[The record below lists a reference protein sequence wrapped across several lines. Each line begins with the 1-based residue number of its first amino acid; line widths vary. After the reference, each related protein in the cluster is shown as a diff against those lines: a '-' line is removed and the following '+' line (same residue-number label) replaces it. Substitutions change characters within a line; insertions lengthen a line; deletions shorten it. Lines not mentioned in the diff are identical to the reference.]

1 MTNLTGALITKSRP
15 RGRTL
20 VVVKNATQLY
30 AGALV
35 GKAVGDGVLD
45 NWNNVATSRFLG
57 VLLESVL
64 GNTSASPPVTGKVD
78 TSGVILQHVAVAGTP
93 TQVKVGEPVF
103 CADGNPA
110 GLTMTATTSPAIGLL
125 TFYRSASDCD
135 VTLFTP
141 EEQAAYIT

>member
-1 MTNLTGALITKSRP
+1 MTNLSGSLIVKTRP
-15 RGRTL
+15 RGRTA
-20 VVVKNATQLY
+20 VVVKDATQLY

-35 GKAVGDGVLD
+35 GVADADGLLD
-45 NWNNVATSRFLG
+45 NWNNTATTRFLG

-64 GNTSASPPVTGKVD
+64 GNTSASPAVTGKVD

-93 TQVKVGEPVF
+93 TQAKVGEPVF

-141 EEQAAYIT
+141 EEAAAYVT